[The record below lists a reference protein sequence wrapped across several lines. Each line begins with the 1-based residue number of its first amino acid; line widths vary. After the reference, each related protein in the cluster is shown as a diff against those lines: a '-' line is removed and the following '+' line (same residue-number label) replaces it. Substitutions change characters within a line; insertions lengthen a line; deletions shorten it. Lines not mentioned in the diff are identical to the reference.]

1 MQLSIIIPTLNEA
14 RHIGRTLRHIRQ
26 HGSGQV
32 AELLVVDG
40 GSADATVRLAREAGA
55 TVLHAPRKGRAAQ
68 LDYGARQCSGDI
80 LYFVHADTLP
90 PSTFSQ
96 DIEQA
101 LAQGWQMGNFQYD
114 FDSPRLLLRCNAY
127 FTRYRWFFTQ
137 GGDRT
142 FFIRRDT
149 YFALGG
155 YDPALPI
162 MEEYD
167 FLRRAQRAG
176 YDFAML
182 PGKCLVSARKY
193 EHNSW
198 LRVQFANLL
207 VYNCWA
213 WGLASPATLKAL
225 YGRVL
230 S

>member
-14 RHIGRTLRHIRQ
+14 RHIGRTLQHIQQ
-26 HGSGQV
+26 HGGGQV

-40 GSADATVRLAREAGA
+40 GSTDDTVRLAQGAGA
-55 TVLHAPRKGRAAQ
+55 TVLRSPRKGRAAQ
-68 LDYGARQCSGDI
+68 LDYGARQCSGHT

-90 PSTFSQ
+90 PTTFRQ
-96 DIEQA
+96 DIERA

-155 YDPALPI
+155 YDPELPI

-193 EHNSW
+193 ERNSW
-198 LRVQFANLL
+198 LRVQLANLL

-213 WGLASPATLKAL
+213 WGLASPAALKAL

-230 S
+230 G